1 VNAGNWISLLTVV
14 ITLVT
19 TIGGWSVGHL
29 LTRLRTADAL
39 VSTQRDTIEDLRRQ
53 VQRLEITA
61 ELTDKFLTQLPRPA
75 TGKGRA

>member
-1 VNAGNWISLLTVV
+1 MNAGNWIAVLAV
-14 ITLVT
+14 VT
-19 TIGGWSVGHL
+19 TIVLTVGGWSVGHL

-61 ELTDKFLTQLPRPA
+61 ELTDKFLTQLPRTA
-75 TGKGRA
+75 TGKGRT